1 VALTGSL
8 SEVAAADVI
17 QLIGMGRKTGV
28 LTIVGKEDRALL
40 YFDEGRPVHAVYGGM
55 TGEEAVYSVLT
66 LTSGD
71 FSFEAAEVD
80 CPRTISDDIQ
90 GLILEGVRRLD
101 HCRLAKSS
109 LPPPDAMLEARAE
122 MADSGVRASL
132 SEQEGAM
139 LGLLSEPRLLADV
152 LRLSGL
158 PDLQGAEVL
167 WQLLSRGLV
176 GVAQPVAH
184 PEEPT
189 GVAATQERVLAAS
202 DVRRIMERIA
212 TL

>member
-40 YFDEGRPVHAVYGGM
+40 YFDEGRPVHAVCGGL
-55 TGEEAVYSVLT
+55 TGEEAVYSVLA

-71 FSFEAAEVD
+71 FSFEASEVD

-90 GLILEGVRRLD
+90 SLILEGVRRLD

-109 LPPPDAMLEARAE
+109 LPPPDALLEARADV
-122 MADSGVRASL
+122 AGSGVRASL
-132 SEQEGAM
+132 SEQEVAM
-139 LGLLSEPRLLADV
+139 LALLGEPRLLADV

-167 WQLLSRGLV
+167 FQLLSRGLV
-176 GVAQPVAH
+176 GIAQTVAH
-184 PEEPT
+184 PAEP
-189 GVAATQERVLAAS
+189 GEPAGPERVLAAS
-202 DVRRIMERIA
+202 DVRRIMEKIA
-212 TL
+212 AL